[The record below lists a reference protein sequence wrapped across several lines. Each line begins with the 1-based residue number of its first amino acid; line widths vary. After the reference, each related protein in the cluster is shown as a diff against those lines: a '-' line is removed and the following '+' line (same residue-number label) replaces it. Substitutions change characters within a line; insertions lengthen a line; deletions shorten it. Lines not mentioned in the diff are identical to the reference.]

1 MKHLFQRIQ
10 AGKNSFHISL
20 PGLEMMKYFQ
30 ALRAFQV
37 VPFSYE
43 RLAWEVS
50 NLHSCLLETEITNFT
65 RFHFLFFFLVRYPCL
80 LSSDISVKTWNP
92 NSKSCFCFH
101 LDWKSLLICT
111 FTFTFTFFSFSTC
124 KNFQCL
130 LLSLIVFLSIDFAH
144 HSYFFS
150 NYTLSLYTT

>member
-1 MKHLFQRIQ
+1 
-10 AGKNSFHISL
+10 
-20 PGLEMMKYFQ
+20 MMKYFQ

-50 NLHSCLLETEITNFT
+50 NLHSCLLKTEITNFT
-65 RFHFLFFFLVRYPCL
+65 RFHFLFFFLVRYPIHASFHQIYHQKL
-80 LSSDISVKTWNP
+80 EIQIVKAV
-92 NSKSCFCFH
+92 FCFH
-101 LDWKSLLICT
+101 LDWKSLLIC
-111 FTFTFTFFSFSTC
+111 TFTFTFFSFSTC

-144 HSYFFS
+144 HSNFFS
-150 NYTLSLYTT
+150 SFTLSL